1 MEDDQILSRG
11 YEKGWLGK
19 QEAVRELLKR
29 HPAWRPHIIWQRA
42 EKLHLSQNISKR
54 GQDRSHSAWS
64 EHDNKTLLNFAGY
77 KSPQVIAGMLHRS
90 EAAVRCHL
98 MLLGKSS
105 RVHLDGFSRHRLAVD
120 LHLGKKTV
128 QRWIVE
134 GLLEVRDPRIT
145 RESLDRLDKSGCFRA
160 AQLGDEPA
168 RTPVK
173 PDRNSEGGVST
184 PGNPSVATKLSTPSG
199 KISRAQRVW
208 AEVANSLGVPVE
220 TIKRLIANRV
230 LRLYDPTITEKSLRD
245 FCRHH
250 GSLINYDF
258 LNRETRDWLENSM
271 GLVRA
276 SGESASPRLIS
287 LRKHACI
294 VRQCA
299 KGHRIRGNAFFRHIK
314 KCEAKVSESS

>member
-120 LHLGKKTV
+120 LHIGKKTV

-160 AQLGDEPA
+160 AQLHGPLLSQIGI
-168 RTPVK
+168 VK
-173 PDRNSEGGVST
+173 AVSRRLVIRLLQ
-184 PGNPSVATKLSTPSG
+184 PNCLPHQGKSRGPSG
-199 KISRAQRVW
+199 CGRKLLIRWVCPSR
-208 AEVANSLGVPVE
+208 
-220 TIKRLIANRV
+220 RLN
-230 LRLYDPTITEKSLRD
+230 
-245 FCRHH
+245 
-250 GSLINYDF
+250 GSLQ
-258 LNRETRDWLENSM
+258 
-271 GLVRA
+271 
-276 SGESASPRLIS
+276 
-287 LRKHACI
+287 I
-294 VRQCA
+294 V
-299 KGHRIRGNAFFRHIK
+299 
-314 KCEAKVSESS
+314 S